1 MDGFDIVKADDSEMS
16 YHSISLYD
24 TKAVEQVLVQGKAEV
39 LIHTAT
45 LVNVDECEEY
55 PEGMQRS

>member
-39 LIHTAT
+39 LIHTVAP
-45 LVNVDECEEY
+45 CQC
-55 PEGMQRS
+55 G